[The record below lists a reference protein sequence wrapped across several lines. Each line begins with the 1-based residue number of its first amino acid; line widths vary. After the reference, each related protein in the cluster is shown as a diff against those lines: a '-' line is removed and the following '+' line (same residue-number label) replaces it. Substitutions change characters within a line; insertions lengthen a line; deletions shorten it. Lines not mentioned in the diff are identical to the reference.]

1 MSVER
6 SVGRAIIDAGRPPAF
21 LMPRSVRLRPWQKA
35 ALDAFWAAPRPD
47 FLAVATPGAGKT
59 TFALTAARQ
68 ALAAATEGRSGRLV
82 VVAPTQ
88 HLKVQ
93 WARNAAA
100 FDLHLEPFWSSSD
113 GRLPPDMHGIV
124 TTYQQV
130 ATSAQALRQL
140 AGGAFVIFDELHHAG
155 DDRAWGDGIQHAFEV
170 ASRRLALSGTPFRS
184 DTVAIPFVRYSSEV
198 AQPDFEY
205 GYGEALE
212 SGGVVRPVF
221 FPRIDG
227 HMEWVAPDG
236 SLQGA
241 AFADPLDRA
250 RAGQRLRTA
259 LSLEGEW
266 LPAVLRQAHDQLEAI
281 RVVTP
286 DAAGLVIATDQD
298 HARGIGAMLRE
309 RFGVRATVV
318 TSDDPTAS
326 SRITA
331 FTAGDDPWIVA
342 VRMVSEGVDIPRLHV
357 GVYATTTT
365 TELFFRQAVG
375 RIVRWTKGE
384 RRQRAYLFIPD
395 EARLRA
401 LAFGIAEQR
410 RHSLARS
417 ALDPSLDGSLEAS
430 LVGDIDPTVD
440 PRPGMVEQLSLFSAL
455 SAVPIG
461 EGHRPVLHGED
472 PTSLGGWPAV
482 WSGSDGD
489 GVEVDLPPLPVRS
502 GGGRAGAVGEPRPGA
517 WAGSVAVAGAFQRP
531 PIGGGGTLREHKKRL
546 RDDNA
551 EVARRLARLT
561 GLTHA
566 QVNRELNRLTG
577 LERVTEATA
586 EQLERRLRH
595 AEGWRNRIV
604 PTPGQ

>member
-1 MSVER
+1 MSLER
-6 SVGRAIIDAGRPPAF
+6 SARRAIINAGAPRF

-35 ALDAFWAAPRPD
+35 ALDSFWASPRPD

-68 ALAAATEGRSGRLV
+68 ALAAADGGGGRLV

-100 FDLHLEPFWSSSD
+100 FDLHLEPFWSASD

-130 ATSAQALRQL
+130 STSARALRQI

-227 HMEWVAPDG
+227 EMEWVAPDG
-236 SLQGA
+236 SLQAA

-259 LSLEGEW
+259 LSLDGEW
-266 LPAVLRQAHDQLEAI
+266 LPAVLRQAQDQLEAI
-281 RVVTP
+281 RAVTP

-298 HARGIGAMLRE
+298 HARGIGIMLRE

-318 TSDDPTAS
+318 TSDDPSAS
-326 SRITA
+326 ARIAA
-331 FTAGDDPWIVA
+331 FAAGDDPWIVA

-375 RIVRWTKGE
+375 RIVRWTRGQ

-410 RHSLARS
+410 RHSLARDAVDRS
-417 ALDPSLDGSLEAS
+417 
-430 LVGDIDPTVD
+430 GDAADEIDPTVD
-440 PRPGMVEQLSLFSAL
+440 PLPGMVEQLSLFSAL

-461 EGHRPVLHGED
+461 EGHRPVLHGDDSGPGE
-472 PTSLGGWPAV
+472 WAV
-482 WSGSDGD
+482 WSASDGD
-489 GVEVDLPPLPVRS
+489 GVEVELPPLPVRS
-502 GGGRAGAVGEPRPGA
+502 GRGQTRSSGVLGGQVSGFGPPHGA
-517 WAGSVAVAGAFQRP
+517 
-531 PIGGGGTLREHKKRL
+531 PIRGGVTLREHKKRL

-551 EVARRLARLT
+551 ELARRLARLT

-595 AEGWRNRIV
+595 AEGWRSRIV
-604 PTPGQ
+604 PNPNPIR